1 MIFLNCVVISWLRQL
16 GRAEPVEP
24 SVGWCLGRQEH
35 SQSLGETQHSQLSL
49 SVSQYLTSLPSLP
62 PSHRQPHHS
71 QLTWPGLSWP
81 GHQGGVHWHF
91 TKLLL
96 SFFYWKLFH
105 VWNSWGNSLKTHLQ
119 LAGQPSPQCPISLK
133 WCNFPPQFN
142 FLGCSFQCCVERE
155 DMRVKLN
162 RYFSIFPPLQWV
174 HCTFPSLVLQHKQQ
188 NIQIIKRCQ

>member
-49 SVSQYLTSLPSLP
+49 SGSQYLTSLPSLP
-62 PSHRQPHHS
+62 SLPSPTSS
-71 QLTWPGLSWP
+71 QSANMAWPELAWSSGRSPLTFYQVVTQFS
-81 GHQGGVHWHF
+81 
-91 TKLLL
+91 
-96 SFFYWKLFH
+96 FYWKLFH

-155 DMRVKLN
+155 DMKVKLN
-162 RYFSIFPPLQWV
+162 RYFSIFPP
-174 HCTFPSLVLQHKQQ
+174 F
-188 NIQIIKRCQ
+188 